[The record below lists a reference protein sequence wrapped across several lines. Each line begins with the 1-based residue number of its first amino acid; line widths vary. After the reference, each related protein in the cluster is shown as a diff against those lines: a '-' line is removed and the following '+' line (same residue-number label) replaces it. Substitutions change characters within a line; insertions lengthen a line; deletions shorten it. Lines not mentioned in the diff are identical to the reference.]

1 MHAVVENRV
10 PCALTPAEIENASAE
25 EMELKRV
32 KACANRRSE
41 SV

>member
-1 MHAVVENRV
+1 MLWLRTGLL
-10 PCALTPAEIENASAE
+10 CALTPAEIENASAE

-32 KACANRRSE
+32 KECANRRSE